1 MKQTRISVSML
12 VPGLVLASM
21 LFSGQVFAQAAS
33 CGVERNVTPKPLDEQ
48 TWKRMNDVYEDI
60 GDENYDIAYEKLV
73 SMEERT
79 RGSDYLKAIIQQLI
93 GQVQWARENYD
104 AALKGFEEA
113 VKLNALPDNTHY
125 SLMYQIAQLYYM
137 KERYNDALKSLDVWF
152 CKAPAEKIKSS
163 AYVLKA
169 SIHAAEEDWP
179 KVIPAIQQAIDMEDE
194 PKEPWYNLKLASH
207 LELDQKPEA
216 RDTLKVLIKYWP
228 NKKLYWVQLSNIYFQ
243 LENDQEA
250 LAVSALAY
258 KKGLLDKQA
267 DFLYLSNLYS
277 LREVPFKAAAV
288 LEDGI
293 DKGFVESSEK
303 HWTMIADAWYSAEE
317 MENALAA
324 YEKAGE
330 AADDGDIDLRRGYIL
345 IDMERWEDAR
355 DALKVA
361 IEKGGIN
368 ERQEGEAHLM
378 VGMAEFNLGNYDGAS
393 AAWGRASRFERSKKA
408 AEQWMAHLRDERARN
423 AP

>member
-1 MKQTRISVSML
+1 MRTRNSGAGFLPAAI
-12 VPGLVLASM
+12 LAST
-21 LFSGQVFAQAAS
+21 LLSGQAFAQADG
-33 CGVERNVTPKPLDEQ
+33 CGIERNVTPKPLDEQ

-60 GDENYDIAYEKLV
+60 GDENYDIAYEKLT
-73 SMEERT
+73 SMAERA
-79 RGSDYLKAIIQQLI
+79 RGGDYLKAIIQQLI

-104 AALKGFEEA
+104 AALKGFEDA
-113 VKLNALPDNTHY
+113 VRLNALPDNTHY

-169 SIHAAEEDWP
+169 SIFAAKEDWRN
-179 KVIPAIQQAIDMEDE
+179 VIPSIEQAIGMEDE
-194 PKEPWYNLKLASH
+194 PKEAWYNLKLASH
-207 LELDQKPEA
+207 LELDQKPQA
-216 RDTLKVLIKYWP
+216 RDTLKILIKHWP
-228 NKKLYWVQLSNIYFQ
+228 NKKIYWIQLSNIYFQ
-243 LENDQEA
+243 LENDPEA

-258 KKGLLDKQA
+258 KKNLLDKQA

-277 LREVPFKAAAV
+277 VREVPYKAAAV
-288 LEDGI
+288 LQDGI
-293 DKGFVESSEK
+293 ERGIVEATEK

-324 YEKAGE
+324 YVEAGA

-355 DALKVA
+355 DALKMA

-378 VGMAEFNLGNYDGAS
+378 VGMAEFSLGNYDDAS
-393 AAWGRASRFERSKKA
+393 AAWGRAMRFDRSKKA
-408 AEQWMAHLRDERARN
+408 AEQWMAHLREERARN